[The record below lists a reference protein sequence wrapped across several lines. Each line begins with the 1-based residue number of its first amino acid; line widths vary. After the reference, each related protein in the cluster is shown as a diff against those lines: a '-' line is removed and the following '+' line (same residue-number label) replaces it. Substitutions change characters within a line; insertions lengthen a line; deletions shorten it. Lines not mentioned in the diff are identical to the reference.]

1 MGKGIG
7 GSWAQFSCR
16 SVELFRTSRKE
27 VSLKQC
33 SLEDMSCNQELGD
46 EDADVGD
53 HGRWMRGE
61 GPRRHS
67 EPSSPIGDE
76 RRSVAC
82 EGRRWIRLSAERL
95 EDVMPCQLTSG
106 KM

>member
-53 HGRWMRGE
+53 HGRWM
-61 GPRRHS
+61 
-67 EPSSPIGDE
+67 
-76 RRSVAC
+76 
-82 EGRRWIRLSAERL
+82 
-95 EDVMPCQLTSG
+95 
-106 KM
+106 